1 MPPHTTENVAERLA
15 CHVPEG
21 QGHQVARAELA
32 ASVDVEVRQA
42 RAAAEGVLALEV
54 GEGGQDG
61 KVLAPGHLVLVLDDA
76 PSLGRFQDDVLA
88 AGDPARGAG
97 FEEVNLQ
104 GARRAGV
111 AQEPEKPPALEKFPG
126 AHGDDVGVQ
135 ARRGGRCKG
144 AEGDGVGVFAPPLFI
159 VLCGIGAV
167 ETDARGKDAA
177 VLQFAGPLR
186 RQALARRPHD
196 EAGAVVEGAADLAQ
210 VLPQQRLAPRE
221 RHDCGAPVLQ
231 LRCELADHLEG
242 EVLPAAARI
251 VAVPAA
257 EAAAVC
263 DGKGDGVE
271 ARRVVHQKVIQETL
285 EGAAG
290 IGRKLGVDDTLAPE
304 GDDLFPRQVVL
315 EKGGDAGVQLGQRR
329 AGCYLLEELVSAHR
343 AALGGQVLTYT
354 FL

>member
-1 MPPHTTENVAERLA
+1 VNAVVGIGQLRVARGGAAALPGAVEKGQGVTVGQVGLAERFRCLRAKRQGPAVGESRQDAAHAGRPRPDKMPPHTTENVAERLA

-42 RAAAEGVLALEV
+42 R
-54 GEGGQDG
+54 
-61 KVLAPGHLVLVLDDA
+61 
-76 PSLGRFQDDVLA
+76 
-88 AGDPARGAG
+88 
-97 FEEVNLQ
+97 
-104 GARRAGV
+104 
-111 AQEPEKPPALEKFPG
+111 
-126 AHGDDVGVQ
+126 
-135 ARRGGRCKG
+135 
-144 AEGDGVGVFAPPLFI
+144 
-159 VLCGIGAV
+159 
-167 ETDARGKDAA
+167 
-177 VLQFAGPLR
+177 
-186 RQALARRPHD
+186 ARRPHD